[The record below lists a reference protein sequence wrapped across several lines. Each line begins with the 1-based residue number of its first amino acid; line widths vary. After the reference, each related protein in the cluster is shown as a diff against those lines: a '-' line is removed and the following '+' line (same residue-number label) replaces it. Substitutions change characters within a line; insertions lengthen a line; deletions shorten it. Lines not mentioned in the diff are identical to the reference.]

1 MSYKRLI
8 PCIFILGGKA
18 VKWFDDPTVVSEDVI
33 ALAKE
38 YSDNGAD
45 ELLVF
50 DLFKA
55 GFTETDRRGGK
66 AVWKR
71 EDRGVTE

>member
-38 YSDNGAD
+38 YSDKGRMNFWY
-45 ELLVF
+45 LTCQIRTRIMMSPLN
-50 DLFKA
+50 
-55 GFTETDRRGGK
+55 
-66 AVWKR
+66 
-71 EDRGVTE
+71 